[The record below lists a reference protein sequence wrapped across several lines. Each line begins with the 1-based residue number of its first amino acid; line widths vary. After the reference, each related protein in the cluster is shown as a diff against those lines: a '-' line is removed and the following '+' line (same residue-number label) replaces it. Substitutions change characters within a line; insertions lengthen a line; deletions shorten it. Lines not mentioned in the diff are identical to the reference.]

1 MKTETGCAVWKVGD
15 VCSDATQLP
24 VGATLW
30 PAGYDEDSW
39 WLVWDGR
46 VLSDSINGFGPY
58 GTKADRVIRSLPE
71 AVDENDPV
79 NHPQHYKYESFEV
92 ITVLREAFPDDPL
105 LWQVGKYLLRAKKK
119 GREQQD
125 LEKARFYLNMKI
137 EELSK

>member
-1 MKTETGCAVWKVGD
+1 MMSETSYAVND
-15 VCSDATQLP
+15 LCDDATQLP
-24 VGATLW
+24 AGATLW
-30 PAGYDEDSW
+30 PAGYAGGSW
-39 WLVWDGR
+39 WLTWDGK
-46 VLSDSINGFGPY
+46 VLRDSLNGYGPY
-58 GTKADRVIRSLPE
+58 GTKANRTVRSLPE
-71 AVDENDPV
+71 DVGENDPV
-79 NHPQHYKYESFEV
+79 NYPQHYKYESFEV